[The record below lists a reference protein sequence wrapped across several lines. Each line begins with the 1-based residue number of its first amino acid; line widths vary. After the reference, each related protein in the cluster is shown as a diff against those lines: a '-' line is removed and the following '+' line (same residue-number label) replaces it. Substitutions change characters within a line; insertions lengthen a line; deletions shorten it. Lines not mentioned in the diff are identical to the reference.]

1 MQVKKKGQT
10 CAEGLNINPIAQV
23 CPIKENQLRYS
34 HSLTNRIMR
43 LHFIRLISPVFS
55 SSIIASVK
63 G

>member
-10 CAEGLNINPIAQV
+10 CAEGLKINPFAQV
-23 CPIKENQLRYS
+23 WPIRGQLRYS
-34 HSLTNRIMR
+34 HSLTNRIMW
-43 LHFIRLISPVFS
+43 LHSIQLISPVFS